1 MRLGSG
7 FHTSISALL
16 LSEERVFDLRPSFVC
31 FKAGFSLSPLG
42 IAIALL
48 HYTISSPR
56 LSISMRRSNGRVNSV
71 GLSLSIYRELPRTA
85 NVKRKSQH
93 KNAFSSPCTVRV
105 RASLPYLANKR
116 PREIPFWEKT
126 KNQSGL
132 RLRGP
137 RTNLFRI
144 GSLTQPTNPMFEWN

>member
-1 MRLGSG
+1 MVDVRVGLG
-7 FHTSISALL
+7 FHTSISVLI
-16 LSEERVFDLRPSFVC
+16 LSKRRVFDPRPSFVC

-71 GLSLSIYRELPRTA
+71 GLSVSIYRELPRTA

-116 PREIPFWEKT
+116 QREIPFWG
-126 KNQSGL
+126 KNEES
-132 RLRGP
+132 
-137 RTNLFRI
+137 I
-144 GSLTQPTNPMFEWN
+144 WAAA